1 MYTEEHTKKVIKN
14 PDKSIYDFE
23 YPGSDEAKTKRGG
36 GCISLLQ
43 RNKIMNKKTHA
54 YIFKI

>member
-1 MYTEEHTKKVIKN
+1 MTEREIIKN

-36 GCISLLQ
+36 GGHLLGT
-43 RNKIMNKKTHA
+43 KKKNNEQKDTCVH
-54 YIFKI
+54 I